1 MSFSYMNMRLIKFVR
16 RQTILV
22 AYTFARAANTY
33 TSFHKLEIIPLYIK
47 HLSVN
52 DMN

>member
-16 RQTILV
+16 RQTTLV
-22 AYTFARAANTY
+22 AYTFVRAANIY
-33 TSFHKLEIIPLYIK
+33 TSFHKLEIIPLCIK
-47 HLSVN
+47 YLSVN